1 MKKLLLLKHWQVFG
15 LLMGVPMFL
24 QCITMGQIKAN
35 DNPSIMISVFPLVLI
50 LSVGLFSGWYYAVG
64 TNLYKNLPE
73 TATINLKLF
82 KLFLFIPVVYVL
94 LFSLFIQGMLGN
106 GEISKIGHPTPT
118 FFAIFIP
125 VNLFLIF
132 CFFYCIFFIGKALK
146 MVECQRNMTFND
158 CVVEILLIWIFPI
171 GVWVIQPRINKLFE
185 TPTDSKN
192 IQ

>member
-1 MKKLLLLKHWQVFG
+1 MKTLVLLKHWQVFG

-24 QCITMGQIKAN
+24 QFIIMGHIKAN
-35 DNPSIMISVFPLVLI
+35 NNPAVMISFFPLVLI

-64 TNLYKNLPE
+64 TNLYKKLPE

-82 KLFLFIPVVYVL
+82 KIFLFIPVVYVL
-94 LFSLFIQGMLGN
+94 LFSMFIHGMLGE

-118 FFAIFIP
+118 SFAIFIP
-125 VNLFLIF
+125 LNLFLIF
-132 CFFYCIFFIGKALK
+132 CFFYCIYFIGKALK
-146 MVECQRNMTFND
+146 IVECQKNMTFID
-158 CVVEILLIWIFPI
+158 CIVEILLIWIFPI

-185 TPTDSKN
+185 TSIGRNN